1 MQCHELAT
9 TSTAPQNYAVTVGYS
24 SPLPHG
30 QLVLEPLKVEL
41 ENQELWQKFHAIGT
55 EMIITKNGR

>member
-1 MQCHELAT
+1 MQCHDPTGSST
-9 TSTAPQNYAVTVGYS
+9 TAQNFAVTVGYS

-30 QLVLEPLKVEL
+30 QLVSEPLKVEL